1 LLINGGGGGYSNSKK
16 PRIEVKEQL
25 SMQKRLIV
33 STKGQRDIASARR
46 DLREYS
52 AKK

>member
-1 LLINGGGGGYSNSKK
+1 MQLNNGMGVYSNSKK

-25 SMQKRLIV
+25 SLQKRGVV